1 MTFSKGAIMAGI
13 ELYAPRTERH
23 RRTWTW
29 AAIVLGFVFITFGQV
44 LSLFPVFMAA
54 KLAHIPIDPANLGP
68 SIQAAMTKWPVVAAM
83 LFGFAFTALP
93 VFLWVWLFE
102 RRGLRAIGFNRDG
115 LKRFGRGFLIGLGFL
130 AAVVGLIWAV
140 GGYRIEAAG
149 VWGAPSVAACLPI
162 VILLVGFCIQGST
175 EEIVMRG
182 WIMQLIASRHGLVW
196 AMVLNAILFSLLH
209 GMNIKP
215 APELALGLI
224 NIVLVGVFFSLYAVR
239 EQSIWGVCG
248 WHAAWNW
255 LLGLGFGLEVSGNP
269 IETPPLIVD
278 LTGSAGAPWW
288 ITGGKFGPEGSLA
301 TTFILALGIVWLAWK
316 MRTRQPQGFAVEAAN

>member
-1 MTFSKGAIMAGI
+1 MAGI
-13 ELYAPRTERH
+13 ELYAPRTGRH

-29 AAIVLGFVFITFGQV
+29 AAIVLGFIFITLGQV
-44 LSLFPVFMAA
+44 LSLFPVFIVA

-68 SIQAAMTKWPVVAAM
+68 SMQAAMTKWPVVAAM
-83 LFGFAFTALP
+83 LFGFAFTALLI
-93 VFLWVWLFE
+93 FLWVWLFE
-102 RRGLRAIGFNRDG
+102 RRGLRAIGFNSDG

-149 VWGAPSVAACLPI
+149 VWAAPSFAAILPI
-162 VILLVGFCIQGST
+162 LILLAGFCIQGST

-182 WIMQLIASRHGLVW
+182 WIMQIIASRHGIIW
-196 AMVLNAILFSLLH
+196 AMVVNAVLFSLLH

-215 APELALGLI
+215 EPGLMLGLV
-224 NIVLVGVFFSLYAVR
+224 NIVLVGVFFSLYAIR

-278 LTGSAGAPWW
+278 LTGNAGAPWW
-288 ITGGKFGPEGSLA
+288 LTGGGFGPEGSVM
-301 TTFILALGIVWLAWK
+301 TTLVLGAGIAWLVWKGALK
-316 MRTRQPQGFAVEAAN
+316 QGEGYPVEAVV

>member
-1 MTFSKGAIMAGI
+1 MAGI

-29 AAIVLGFVFITFGQV
+29 AAIVLGFIFITMGQV
-44 LSLFPVFMAA
+44 LSLFPVFIVA
-54 KLAHIPIDPANLGP
+54 KMAHIPIDPANLGV
-68 SIQAAMTKWPVVAAM
+68 SMQAAMTKWPIVAAM

-93 VFLWVWLFE
+93 IFLWVWLFE
-102 RRGLRAIGFNRDG
+102 RRGLRAIGFNSEW

-140 GGYRIEAAG
+140 GGYRVEAAG
-149 VWGAPSVAACLPI
+149 VWGAPSFAAILPI
-162 VILLVGFCIQGST
+162 VILLAGFCIQGST

-182 WIMQLIASRHGLVW
+182 WIMQLIASRHGIIW

-215 APELALGLI
+215 SPELALGLL
-224 NIVLVGVFFSLYAVR
+224 NIVLVGVFFSLYAIR

-269 IETPPLIVD
+269 IETPPLVVD

-288 ITGGKFGPEGSLA
+288 LTGGKFGPEGSIAASLV
-301 TTFILALGIVWLAWK
+301 LLLGIVWLIGKGALK
-316 MRTRQPQGFAVEAAN
+316 QGKGYPAPQKLAEEAF